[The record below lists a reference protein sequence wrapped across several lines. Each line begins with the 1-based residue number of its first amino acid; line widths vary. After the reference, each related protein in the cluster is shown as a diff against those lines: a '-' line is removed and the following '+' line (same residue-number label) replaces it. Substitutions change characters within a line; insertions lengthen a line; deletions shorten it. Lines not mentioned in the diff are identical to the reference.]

1 MADCP
6 SCKATAQD
14 TSFAVGMH
22 ACCLLW
28 VSLLQQCDS
37 VLDAKINMQVLFYP
51 TAIGSEP
58 QDSKLNSY
66 PHWCRVMQGH
76 AGANLTPL
84 VASNRVGLEKMSR
97 SEITFYGGSFIAGP
111 TGEVHAQIGC
121 KTECSHGSIDP
132 EPERVEGVAV
142 VSFDLEA
149 IRWQRASWGLF
160 RDRRPD
166 MYGPL
171 MTSDGSMRPPA
182 CR

>member
-1 MADCP
+1 MHMA
-6 SCKATAQD
+6 Q
-14 TSFAVGMH
+14 
-22 ACCLLW
+22 
-28 VSLLQQCDS
+28 
-37 VLDAKINMQVLFYP
+37 QVLFYP

-58 QDSKLNSY
+58 QDPQLNSY

-76 AGANLTPL
+76 AGANLMPL
-84 VASNRVGLEKMSR
+84 VASNRVGKEIMSR

-111 TGEVHAQIGC
+111 TGEIRAQIGC
-121 KTECSHGSIDP
+121 KKDGKYGVFDP
-132 EPERVEGVAV
+132 EPERIEGVAV
-142 VSFDLEA
+142 VEFDLEA

-171 MTSDGSMRPPA
+171 LTSDGSIRPPS

>member
-1 MADCP
+1 MTVLHIPAAADP
-6 SCKATAQD
+6 
-14 TSFAVGMH
+14 
-22 ACCLLW
+22 LL
-28 VSLLQQCDS
+28 L
-37 VLDAKINMQVLFYP
+37 QVLFYP

-58 QDSKLNSY
+58 QDPKLNSY

-111 TGEVHAQIGC
+111 TGEIHAQIGTRTGC
-121 KTECSHGSIDP
+121 KDGCIDP

-142 VSFDLEA
+142 VTFDLEA

-171 MTSDGSMRPPA
+171 MTSDGNVKPPS